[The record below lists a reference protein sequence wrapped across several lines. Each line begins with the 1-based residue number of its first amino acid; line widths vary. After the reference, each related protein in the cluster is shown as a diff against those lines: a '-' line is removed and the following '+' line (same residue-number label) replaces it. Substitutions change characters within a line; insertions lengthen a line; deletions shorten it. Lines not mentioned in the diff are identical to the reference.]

1 MSEIV
6 LGIDIGGSGIKGAP
20 VDVEAGKLVEKKF
33 RIKTPSPSTPD
44 AIADVGA
51 QIRDHFKWDGPVG
64 FTFPGVVR
72 SGVVGMAANLDKSW
86 VGADAQTI
94 FSEALDC
101 EVKVCNDADAAG
113 IAEMRHGAG
122 RNQKGVVI
130 MITLGTG
137 IGSALFTDGV
147 LLPNAEFGHLIIDGV
162 PAESVASSRA
172 LEEEELSWPVWGAR
186 VKRYLR
192 EMEDLFWPELIVVGG
207 GVSKEW
213 DHFSEFLDIR
223 TPIVPANMKN
233 KAGIVG
239 AAINAASA

>member
-1 MSEIV
+1 MSDLV
-6 LGIDIGGSGIKGAP
+6 LGIDIGGSGVKGAP
-20 VDVEAGKLVEKKF
+20 VNIKTGQLVEKKF

-44 AIADVGA
+44 AIAEVGV
-51 QIRDHFKWDGPVG
+51 QIQDNFKWDGPVG

-72 SGVVGMAANLDKSW
+72 SGVIGLAANLDESW

-101 EVKVCNDADAAG
+101 NVKVCNDADAAG

-122 RNQKGVVI
+122 KGQDGVVI

-137 IGSALFTDGV
+137 IGSALFTNGV
-147 LLPNAEFGHLIIDGV
+147 LLPNAEFGHLVIDGV
-162 PAESVASSRA
+162 IAESVASSRA
-172 LEEEELSWPVWGAR
+172 METEELSWAEWGGR

-192 EMEDLFWPELIVVGG
+192 EMEDLFWPELIIVGG

-213 DHFSEFLDIR
+213 DNYSEFLDIR
-223 TPIVPANMKN
+223 TPVVPAKMKN
-233 KAGIVG
+233 KAGIIG
-239 AAINAASA
+239 AAINAGAD